1 MILYGSV
8 FRKNGSF
15 EPVSIG
21 FALNPEYPVFGAVAT
36 VLSTFWFFSACLV
49 VSLPWA
55 WFLSATTPAA
65 ILLLVVAAWLLSW
78 VALDKASPSLLD
90 AKLAAGLVSALSDAD
105 VEVETDACTSDPLVA
120 LVLSTSEVEA

>member
-1 MILYGSV
+1 MLYGSV
-8 FRKNGSF
+8 FRKKGSF
-15 EPVSIG
+15 DPVSIG

-49 VSLPWA
+49 LSLPWA

-65 ILLLVVAAWLLSW
+65 RLLLVVAAWLLSW